1 MRHLGSSCRPASVLC
16 FFRYAERSC
25 TLLFV
30 KADIVLRLE
39 IRGLVQ
45 GVGFR
50 WSMAEEARK
59 LGILGWVRNCR
70 DGSVE
75 AMVKGPAATVDRI
88 VAWARRGPGAAV
100 VDTVDV
106 FGSEGAFDAF
116 DQWPTQ

>member
-1 MRHLGSSCRPASVLC
+1 MSSGKLLR

-30 KADIVLRLE
+30 MADIVLRLE

-50 WSMAEEARK
+50 WSMAEEARQ
-59 LGILGWVRNCR
+59 LGILGWVRNRR

-75 AMVKGPAATVDRI
+75 AMVKGPAAAVDRI

-106 FGSEGAFDAF
+106 FEGEGAFDAF
-116 DQWPTQ
+116 DQWPTR